1 MDGCEAFA
9 RRVGR
14 RGSGPAGSRRG
25 RRRRPGPRLP
35 RPHTRCRFPQGNAT
49 QGSRFA
55 GLTPGVG
62 QEPVVALPAP
72 VGLAAGLAL
81 RLDGLATFAGL
92 LPLDQSGLGEDEAFL
107 SGRHAATLVANDVLR
122 DRRAEAA
129 RLKAQGAE
137 ANADKRTG
145 EILGAWRQDVFT
157 IMRSRKG
164 KPSAEYPKG
173 KPALSQRA
181 YEAFRAHEMD
191 ILLAAGASGG
201 DRRPDFIHATTEG
214 APGQNITQE
223 AIDAA
228 TRVRKT
234 LQHLCPAPKAPPRK
248 SARLARPAP
257 SPKRQTP
264 RAGL

>member
-1 MDGCEAFA
+1 M
-9 RRVGR
+9 
-14 RGSGPAGSRRG
+14 SRKKKPKVTIRKIG
-25 RRRRPGPRLP
+25 AADEPS
-35 RPHTRCRFPQGNAT
+35 T
-49 QGSRFA
+49 Q
-55 GLTPGVG
+55 V
-62 QEPVVALPAP
+62 
-72 VGLAAGLAL
+72 
-81 RLDGLATFAGL
+81 
-92 LPLDQSGLGEDEAFL
+92 
-107 SGRHAATLVANDVLR
+107 VANDVLR

-137 ANADKRTG
+137 VNADKRTG

-173 KPALSQRA
+173 KPSLSQRA

-201 DRRPDFIHATTEG
+201 ERRPDFIRATTEG

-228 TRVRKT
+228 TRVKKT
-234 LQHLCPAPKAPPRK
+234 LQHLCL
-248 SARLARPAP
+248 SDARLLSILMTGEKALAKNWRATVETETGETADEGQAARI
-257 SPKRQTP
+257 
-264 RAGL
+264 RALGENLIHARGVASAKAKTAANDTAQLEPHQQKISWYRGADFG